1 METRSFVV
9 GESGESCCSISFAY
23 SKGIALSIASD
34 EGNPQ
39 RKTNAQRKTN
49 SGSQGHAESEINSGS
64 EAPNRDETAGA
75 KSDEH
80 TAAVATAN

>member
-9 GESGESCCSISFAY
+9 GESGESCCSISIADAQ
-23 SKGIALSIASD
+23 SIALSITGD
-34 EGNPQ
+34 ESS
-39 RKTNAQRKTN
+39 AQRKTN
-49 SGSQGHAESEINSGS
+49 SSSQGHAESEINSGS